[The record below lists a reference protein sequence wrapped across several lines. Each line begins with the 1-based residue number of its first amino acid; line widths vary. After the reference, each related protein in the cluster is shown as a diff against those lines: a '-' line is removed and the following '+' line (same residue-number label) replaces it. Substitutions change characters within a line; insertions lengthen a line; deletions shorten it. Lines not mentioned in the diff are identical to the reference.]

1 MTIHEEDRRGRMI
14 TLVANVR
21 NNQRHRAHY
30 IATTQGAELR
40 TMHMWV
46 LLTVLRAVK
55 GV

>member
-1 MTIHEEDRRGRMI
+1 MTIHEEDRRDRII
-14 TLVANVR
+14 TLVAGVR
-21 NNQRHRAHY
+21 TNQRHRAHH

-40 TMHMWV
+40 TVHMWV